1 MASSTNRSMCF
12 LDARSTSFLR
22 TREGLAPVRGVQ
34 GWQLVPSKQGL
45 PVPGGGGG
53 RRRPGVGPSQTAP
66 ASLRPPSRL
75 SLGQEVTSQD
85 DPTSPPQDEVLF
97 PSWEALFSGSEGQLK
112 PGARIF
118 SFDGRDV
125 LQHPAW

>member
-1 MASSTNRSMCF
+1 MGS
-12 LDARSTSFLR
+12 
-22 TREGLAPVRGVQ
+22 GRGR
-34 GWQLVPSKQGL
+34 GPCR
-45 PVPGGGGG
+45 GGG
-53 RRRPGVGPSQTAP
+53 RGGGRLWQDISREGIRPSALPSQ
-66 ASLRPPSRL
+66 
-75 SLGQEVTSQD
+75 
-85 DPTSPPQDEVLF
+85 DEELF